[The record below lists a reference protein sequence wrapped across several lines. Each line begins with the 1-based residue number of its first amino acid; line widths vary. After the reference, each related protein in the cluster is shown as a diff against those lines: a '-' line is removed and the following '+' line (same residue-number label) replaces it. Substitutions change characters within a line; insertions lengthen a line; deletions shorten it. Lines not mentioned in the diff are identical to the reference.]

1 MWATNI
7 APVTYQ
13 YRWYAP
19 GYESRRR
26 STRAP
31 WPAPLP
37 DRPAPLPF
45 DLTSKLEEASTQ
57 RACAS
62 LPARGDVTS
71 ERRSLSEPGIF
82 SPGNR
87 LVFVLVTALFL
98 LWGIPANLNNVLI
111 TQFMKS
117 FEISRFQAGLI
128 QSAFYM
134 GYFLLALPAALI
146 MRKYSYKTGF
156 VFGLMLYGTG
166 ALLFWPAAV
175 VRHYGFF
182 LFALFVMA
190 SGLAFLE
197 TGANPF
203 IAVLGD
209 PRTSERRLNF
219 SQAFNPL
226 GSIGGVVVGTVF
238 IFSGIELKPAQ
249 VDALKATGKYGAY
262 LQQETM
268 RVVTSYAVLGYFV
281 FFWALL
287 IMGTRFPK
295 VGEESETTGDR
306 PKGALHGPVLL
317 HRGTWSYLITYIQ
330 DYTGLPERTAGYF
343 LTGTLAF
350 TIGRLLA
357 TYLMRFIEPRK
368 LMGFYSLANMGLFAL
383 GVLLPGWIGLWAI
396 FLTSFFM
403 SLIIPTI
410 FALGMRSIA
419 TAMLVPL
426 ACYVFITYYAFV
438 GSRTPVPEPTLVRS

>member
-1 MWATNI
+1 
-7 APVTYQ
+7 
-13 YRWYAP
+13 
-19 GYESRRR
+19 
-26 STRAP
+26 
-31 WPAPLP
+31 
-37 DRPAPLPF
+37 
-45 DLTSKLEEASTQ
+45 
-57 RACAS
+57 
-62 LPARGDVTS
+62 
-71 ERRSLSEPGIF
+71 
-82 SPGNR
+82 
-87 LVFVLVTALFL
+87 
-98 LWGIPANLNNVLI
+98 
-111 TQFMKS
+111 
-117 FEISRFQAGLI
+117 
-128 QSAFYM
+128 
-134 GYFLLALPAALI
+134 
-146 MRKYSYKTGF
+146 
-156 VFGLMLYGTG
+156 
-166 ALLFWPAAV
+166 
-175 VRHYGFF
+175 
-182 LFALFVMA
+182 MA

-249 VDALKATGKYGAY
+249 VEALKATGKYGAY
-262 LQQETM
+262 LQQETL
-268 RVVTSYAVLGYFV
+268 RVVTPYAVLGCFV

-295 VGEESETTGDR
+295 VGEESETSGDR
-306 PKGALHGPVLL
+306 PKGRFRELLKYPQFVQGVLAQFSYIGAKV
-317 HRGTWSYLITYIQ
+317 GTWSYFITYIQ

-343 LTGTLAF
+343 LTGTLVAF
-350 TIGRLLA
+350 TIGRFLA

-403 SLIIPTI
+403 SLMFPTI
-410 FALGMRSIA
+410 FALGIKGLGPNTKIGGSMIVMAMIGGAVLTPVMGLIFEATRSMA

-438 GSRTPVPEPTLVRS
+438 GSRTPVPEPTLVRR

>member
-1 MWATNI
+1 
-7 APVTYQ
+7 
-13 YRWYAP
+13 
-19 GYESRRR
+19 
-26 STRAP
+26 
-31 WPAPLP
+31 
-37 DRPAPLPF
+37 
-45 DLTSKLEEASTQ
+45 
-57 RACAS
+57 
-62 LPARGDVTS
+62 VTS

-87 LVFVLVTALFL
+87 LVSVLVTALFL

-111 TQFMKS
+111 KQFMKS

-190 SGLAFLE
+190 TGLAFLE

-219 SQAFNPL
+219 SQAFNTL

-249 VDALKATGKYGAY
+249 VEALKATGKYGAY
-262 LQQETM
+262 LQQETL
-268 RVVTSYAVLGYFV
+268 RVVTPYCSGFLCASRSVFV
-281 FFWALL
+281 
-287 IMGTRFPK
+287 
-295 VGEESETTGDR
+295 STT
-306 PKGALHGPVLL
+306 LNW
-317 HRGTWSYLITYIQ
+317 T
-330 DYTGLPERTAGYF
+330 
-343 LTGTLAF
+343 
-350 TIGRLLA
+350 
-357 TYLMRFIEPRK
+357 
-368 LMGFYSLANMGLFAL
+368 
-383 GVLLPGWIGLWAI
+383 
-396 FLTSFFM
+396 
-403 SLIIPTI
+403 
-410 FALGMRSIA
+410 
-419 TAMLVPL
+419 
-426 ACYVFITYYAFV
+426 
-438 GSRTPVPEPTLVRS
+438 